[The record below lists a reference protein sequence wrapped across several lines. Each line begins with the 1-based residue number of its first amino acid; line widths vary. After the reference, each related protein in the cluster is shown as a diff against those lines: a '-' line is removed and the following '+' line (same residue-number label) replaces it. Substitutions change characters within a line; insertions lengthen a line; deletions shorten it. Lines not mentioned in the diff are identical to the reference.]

1 MRVSAREK
9 RFLTTGGALAAA
21 ILLGLY
27 VVEPFLT
34 ARTAAREEIALARR
48 TVERQGVLDAER
60 ERLQG
65 QIARL
70 EGRLQEDEG
79 LLFAGER
86 LPVVAAEIQGLL
98 HALGQETGVAILREN
113 VPQPR
118 KADRYTQVTVELS
131 VRGELRAVRD
141 FLYRVQTA
149 PKLLGVPRLAIRG
162 TTSRTQTALT
172 ADLQVIGYTLAA
184 EDPKPAARAP
194 ARGAAPGRGAERG

>member
-9 RFLTTGGALAAA
+9 RVLVVGGVAALA
-21 ILLGLY
+21 ILVGVY

-34 ARTAAREEIALARR
+34 SQAATRDEIAAARR
-48 TVERQGVLDAER
+48 TVERGGALAAER
-60 ERLQG
+60 ERQQR
-65 QIARL
+65 QIEALR
-70 EGRLQEDEG
+70 GRLRAEET

-98 HALGQETGVAILREN
+98 HTLGQETGITILREN

-118 KADRYTQVTVELS
+118 KADTYTQVTVELS
-131 VRGELRAVRD
+131 VRGELRAIRD

-149 PKLLGVPRLAIRG
+149 PKLLSVPRLAIRG

-172 ADLQVIGYTLAA
+172 ADLQVSGYTLAA
-184 EDPKPAARAP
+184 DEKPASPAPAKGP
-194 ARGAAPGRGAERG
+194 ARGAGRG